1 MALTKGKI
9 KINNI
14 EYDVK
19 SCKVEIAGL
28 EADDSGRTDDGVY
41 HYNYIYNRGRTIT
54 IQLVPTTQE
63 TVAALLNAVAGKTYN
78 LTYYD
83 PIAGENS
90 DEVTYYRVKDD
101 KSEELMKLSTEKAFG
116 IENICGQSVYVN
128 YTDDE
133 GEFSLGVLSLDDLN
147 KGNFNPR
154 KLRCYNEE

>member
-41 HYNYIYNRGRTIT
+41 HYNYIYNRGRKIT

-63 TVAALLNAVAGKTYN
+63 TVAALLNTVAGKTYN

-83 PIAGENS
+83 PIAGEK
-90 DEVTYYRVKDD
+90 TIQAHT
-101 KSEELMKLSTEKAFG
+101 KSTSG
-116 IENICGQSVYVN
+116 
-128 YTDDE
+128 
-133 GEFSLGVLSLDDLN
+133 SLYSGVLLN
-147 KGNFNPR
+147 GLWSGVSFKAEQIGG
-154 KLRCYNEE
+154 ETV

>member
-41 HYNYIYNRGRTIT
+41 HYNYIYNRGRKIT
-54 IQLVPTTQE
+54 IQLVPSTQE

-83 PIAGENS
+83 PIAGEK
-90 DEVTYYRVKDD
+90 TIQAHT
-101 KSEELMKLSTEKAFG
+101 KSTSG
-116 IENICGQSVYVN
+116 
-128 YTDDE
+128 
-133 GEFSLGVLSLDDLN
+133 SLYSGVLLN
-147 KGNFNPR
+147 GLWSGVSFKAEQIGG
-154 KLRCYNEE
+154 ETV

>member
-41 HYNYIYNRGRTIT
+41 HYNYIYNRGRKIT

-83 PIAGENS
+83 PIAGEK
-90 DEVTYYRVKDD
+90 TIQAHT
-101 KSEELMKLSTEKAFG
+101 KSTSG
-116 IENICGQSVYVN
+116 
-128 YTDDE
+128 
-133 GEFSLGVLSLDDLN
+133 SLYSGVLLN
-147 KGNFNPR
+147 GLWSGVSFNA
-154 KLRCYNEE
+154 EQIGGETV

>member
-19 SCKVEIAGL
+19 SCKVEITVL
-28 EADDSGRTDDGVY
+28 EADDSGRNDDGVY
-41 HYNYIYNRGRTIT
+41 HYNYIYNRGRNIT

-83 PIAGENS
+83 PIAGEK
-90 DEVTYYRVKDD
+90 TIQAHT
-101 KSEELMKLSTEKAFG
+101 KSTSG
-116 IENICGQSVYVN
+116 
-128 YTDDE
+128 
-133 GEFSLGVLSLDDLN
+133 SLYSGVLLN
-147 KGNFNPR
+147 GLWSGVSFKAEQIGG
-154 KLRCYNEE
+154 ETV

>member
-54 IQLVPTTQE
+54 IQLVPTTQQ

-83 PIAGENS
+83 PIAGEK
-90 DEVTYYRVKDD
+90 TIQAHT
-101 KSEELMKLSTEKAFG
+101 KSTSG
-116 IENICGQSVYVN
+116 
-128 YTDDE
+128 
-133 GEFSLGVLSLDDLN
+133 SLYSGVLLN
-147 KGNFNPR
+147 GLWSGVSFKAEQIGG
-154 KLRCYNEE
+154 ETV

>member
-41 HYNYIYNRGRTIT
+41 HYNYIYNRGRNIT
-54 IQLVPTTQE
+54 IQLVPTTQA
-63 TVAALLNAVAGKTYN
+63 TVAALLNAVSGKTYN

-83 PIAGENS
+83 PIAGEK
-90 DEVTYYRVKDD
+90 TIQAHT
-101 KSEELMKLSTEKAFG
+101 KSTSG
-116 IENICGQSVYVN
+116 
-128 YTDDE
+128 
-133 GEFSLGVLSLDDLN
+133 SLYSGVLLN
-147 KGNFNPR
+147 GLWSGVSFKAEQIGG
-154 KLRCYNEE
+154 ETV

>member
-41 HYNYIYNRGRTIT
+41 HYNYIYNRGRNIT

-63 TVAALLNAVAGKTYN
+63 TVAALLNAVSGKTYN

-83 PIAGENS
+83 PIAGEK
-90 DEVTYYRVKDD
+90 TIQAHT
-101 KSEELMKLSTEKAFG
+101 KSTSG
-116 IENICGQSVYVN
+116 
-128 YTDDE
+128 
-133 GEFSLGVLSLDDLN
+133 SLYSGVLLN
-147 KGNFNPR
+147 GLWSGVSFKAEQIGG
-154 KLRCYNEE
+154 ETV

>member
-41 HYNYIYNRGRTIT
+41 HYNYIYNRGRKIT
-54 IQLVPTTQE
+54 IQLVPTTQQ

-83 PIAGENS
+83 PIAGEK
-90 DEVTYYRVKDD
+90 TIQAHT
-101 KSEELMKLSTEKAFG
+101 KSTSG
-116 IENICGQSVYVN
+116 
-128 YTDDE
+128 
-133 GEFSLGVLSLDDLN
+133 SLYSGVLLN
-147 KGNFNPR
+147 GLWSGVSFKAEQIGG
-154 KLRCYNEE
+154 ETV

>member
-41 HYNYIYNRGRTIT
+41 HYNYIYNRGRKIT

-63 TVAALLNAVAGKTYN
+63 TVSALLNAVAGKTYN

-83 PIAGENS
+83 PIAGEK
-90 DEVTYYRVKDD
+90 TIQAHT
-101 KSEELMKLSTEKAFG
+101 KSTSG
-116 IENICGQSVYVN
+116 
-128 YTDDE
+128 
-133 GEFSLGVLSLDDLN
+133 SLYSGVLLN
-147 KGNFNPR
+147 GLWSGVSFKAEQIGG
-154 KLRCYNEE
+154 ETV

>member
-41 HYNYIYNRGRTIT
+41 HYNYIYNRGRKIT

-63 TVAALLNAVAGKTYN
+63 IVAALLNAVTGKTYN

-83 PIAGENS
+83 PIAGEK
-90 DEVTYYRVKDD
+90 TIQAHT
-101 KSEELMKLSTEKAFG
+101 KSTSG
-116 IENICGQSVYVN
+116 
-128 YTDDE
+128 
-133 GEFSLGVLSLDDLN
+133 SLYSGVLLN
-147 KGNFNPR
+147 GLWSGVSFKAEQIGG
-154 KLRCYNEE
+154 ETV

>member
-41 HYNYIYNRGRTIT
+41 HYNYIYNRGRNIT

-63 TVAALLNAVAGKTYN
+63 TVSALLNAVAGKTYN

-83 PIAGENS
+83 PIAGEK
-90 DEVTYYRVKDD
+90 TIQAHT
-101 KSEELMKLSTEKAFG
+101 KSTSG
-116 IENICGQSVYVN
+116 
-128 YTDDE
+128 
-133 GEFSLGVLSLDDLN
+133 SLYSGVLLN
-147 KGNFNPR
+147 GLWSGVSFKAEQIGG
-154 KLRCYNEE
+154 ETV

>member
-41 HYNYIYNRGRTIT
+41 HYNYIYNRGRNIT
-54 IQLVPTTQE
+54 IQLVPTKQE

-83 PIAGENS
+83 PIAGEK
-90 DEVTYYRVKDD
+90 TIQAHT
-101 KSEELMKLSTEKAFG
+101 KSTSG
-116 IENICGQSVYVN
+116 
-128 YTDDE
+128 
-133 GEFSLGVLSLDDLN
+133 SLYSGVLLN
-147 KGNFNPR
+147 GLWSGVSFKAEQIGG
-154 KLRCYNEE
+154 ETV

>member
-41 HYNYIYNRGRTIT
+41 HYNYIYNRGRKIT

-63 TVAALLNAVAGKTYN
+63 TAAALLNAVAGKTYN

-83 PIAGENS
+83 PIAGEK
-90 DEVTYYRVKDD
+90 TIQAHT
-101 KSEELMKLSTEKAFG
+101 KSTSG
-116 IENICGQSVYVN
+116 
-128 YTDDE
+128 
-133 GEFSLGVLSLDDLN
+133 SLYSGVLLN
-147 KGNFNPR
+147 GLWSGVSFKAEQIGG
-154 KLRCYNEE
+154 ETV

>member
-41 HYNYIYNRGRTIT
+41 HYNYIYNRGRNIT
-54 IQLVPTTQE
+54 IQRVPTTQE

-83 PIAGENS
+83 PIAGEK
-90 DEVTYYRVKDD
+90 TIQAHT
-101 KSEELMKLSTEKAFG
+101 KSTSG
-116 IENICGQSVYVN
+116 
-128 YTDDE
+128 
-133 GEFSLGVLSLDDLN
+133 SLYSGVLLN
-147 KGNFNPR
+147 GLWSGVSFKAEQIGG
-154 KLRCYNEE
+154 ETV

>member
-14 EYDVK
+14 EYNVK

-41 HYNYIYNRGRTIT
+41 HYNYIYNRGRNIT

-83 PIAGENS
+83 PIAGEK
-90 DEVTYYRVKDD
+90 TIQAHT
-101 KSEELMKLSTEKAFG
+101 KSTSG
-116 IENICGQSVYVN
+116 
-128 YTDDE
+128 
-133 GEFSLGVLSLDDLN
+133 SLYSGVLLN
-147 KGNFNPR
+147 GLWSGVSFKAEQIGG
-154 KLRCYNEE
+154 ETV

>member
-1 MALTKGKI
+1 MALTKGTI

-41 HYNYIYNRGRTIT
+41 HYNYIYNRGRKIT
-54 IQLVPTTQE
+54 IQLVPTTQQ

-83 PIAGENS
+83 PIAGEK
-90 DEVTYYRVKDD
+90 TIQAHT
-101 KSEELMKLSTEKAFG
+101 KSTSG
-116 IENICGQSVYVN
+116 
-128 YTDDE
+128 
-133 GEFSLGVLSLDDLN
+133 SLYSGVLLN
-147 KGNFNPR
+147 GLWSGVSFKAEQIGG
-154 KLRCYNEE
+154 ETV

>member
-41 HYNYIYNRGRTIT
+41 HYNYIYNRGRKIT

-83 PIAGENS
+83 PIAGEK
-90 DEVTYYRVKDD
+90 TIQAHT
-101 KSEELMKLSTEKAFG
+101 KSTSG
-116 IENICGQSVYVN
+116 
-128 YTDDE
+128 
-133 GEFSLGVLSLDDLN
+133 SLYSGVLLN
-147 KGNFNPR
+147 GLWSGVSFKAEQTGG
-154 KLRCYNEE
+154 ETV

>member
-41 HYNYIYNRGRTIT
+41 HYNYIYNRGRNIT
-54 IQLVPTTQE
+54 IQLVPTTQD

-83 PIAGENS
+83 PIAGEK
-90 DEVTYYRVKDD
+90 TIQAHT
-101 KSEELMKLSTEKAFG
+101 KSTSG
-116 IENICGQSVYVN
+116 
-128 YTDDE
+128 
-133 GEFSLGVLSLDDLN
+133 SLYSGVLLN
-147 KGNFNPR
+147 GLWSGVSFKAEQIGG
-154 KLRCYNEE
+154 ETV

>member
-14 EYDVK
+14 EYDIK

-41 HYNYIYNRGRTIT
+41 HYNYIYNRGRNIT
-54 IQLVPTTQE
+54 VQLVPTTQE

-83 PIAGENS
+83 PIAGEK
-90 DEVTYYRVKDD
+90 TIQAHT
-101 KSEELMKLSTEKAFG
+101 KSTSG
-116 IENICGQSVYVN
+116 
-128 YTDDE
+128 
-133 GEFSLGVLSLDDLN
+133 SLYSGVLLN
-147 KGNFNPR
+147 GLWSGVSFKAEQIGG
-154 KLRCYNEE
+154 ETV

>member
-19 SCKVEIAGL
+19 SCKVEITGL

-41 HYNYIYNRGRTIT
+41 HYNYIYNRGRKIT
-54 IQLVPTTQE
+54 IQLVPTTQA

-83 PIAGENS
+83 PIAGEK
-90 DEVTYYRVKDD
+90 TIQAHT
-101 KSEELMKLSTEKAFG
+101 KSTSG
-116 IENICGQSVYVN
+116 
-128 YTDDE
+128 
-133 GEFSLGVLSLDDLN
+133 SLYSGVLLN
-147 KGNFNPR
+147 GLWSGVSFKAEQIGG
-154 KLRCYNEE
+154 ETV

>member
-41 HYNYIYNRGRTIT
+41 HYNYIYNRGRKIT

-78 LTYYD
+78 RTYYD
-83 PIAGENS
+83 PIAGEK
-90 DEVTYYRVKDD
+90 TIQAHT
-101 KSEELMKLSTEKAFG
+101 KSTSG
-116 IENICGQSVYVN
+116 
-128 YTDDE
+128 
-133 GEFSLGVLSLDDLN
+133 SLYSGVLLN
-147 KGNFNPR
+147 GLWSGVSFKAEQIGG
-154 KLRCYNEE
+154 ETV

>member
-41 HYNYIYNRGRTIT
+41 HYNYIYNRGRKIT
-54 IQLVPTTQE
+54 IQLVPTIQE

-83 PIAGENS
+83 PIAGEK
-90 DEVTYYRVKDD
+90 TIQAHT
-101 KSEELMKLSTEKAFG
+101 KSTSG
-116 IENICGQSVYVN
+116 
-128 YTDDE
+128 
-133 GEFSLGVLSLDDLN
+133 SLYSGVLLN
-147 KGNFNPR
+147 GLWSGVSFKAEQIGG
-154 KLRCYNEE
+154 ETV

>member
-41 HYNYIYNRGRTIT
+41 HYNYIYNRGRKIT
-54 IQLVPTTQE
+54 IQLVPTTQK

-83 PIAGENS
+83 PIAGEK
-90 DEVTYYRVKDD
+90 TIQAHT
-101 KSEELMKLSTEKAFG
+101 KSTSG
-116 IENICGQSVYVN
+116 
-128 YTDDE
+128 
-133 GEFSLGVLSLDDLN
+133 SLYSGVLLN
-147 KGNFNPR
+147 GLWSGVSFKAEQIGG
-154 KLRCYNEE
+154 ETV

>member
-19 SCKVEIAGL
+19 SCKVDIAGL

-41 HYNYIYNRGRTIT
+41 HYNYIYNRGRNIT

-83 PIAGENS
+83 PIAGEK
-90 DEVTYYRVKDD
+90 TIQAHT
-101 KSEELMKLSTEKAFG
+101 KSTSG
-116 IENICGQSVYVN
+116 
-128 YTDDE
+128 
-133 GEFSLGVLSLDDLN
+133 SLYSGVLLN
-147 KGNFNPR
+147 GLWSGVSFKAEQIGG
-154 KLRCYNEE
+154 ETV